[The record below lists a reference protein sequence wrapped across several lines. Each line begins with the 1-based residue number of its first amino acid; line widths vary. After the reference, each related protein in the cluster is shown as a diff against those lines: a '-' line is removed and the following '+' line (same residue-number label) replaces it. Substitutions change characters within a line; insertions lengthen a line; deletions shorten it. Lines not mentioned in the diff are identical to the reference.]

1 MPSQEEIRICEPVD
15 NLNHIFSYEND
26 LKSQLHRPLCHQ
38 NGLTKQPSSQLN
50 KGSTRTDISSGRK
63 NTHQLNS
70 EAVCMIRSCGFI
82 THDENVDGNKTEPNQ
97 TPKLNSNR
105 KKKMN

>member
-1 MPSQEEIRICEPVD
+1 MPSQEEIRFCEPVD

-26 LKSQLHRPLCHQ
+26 LKSQSPRPLCHQ

-50 KGSTRTDISSGRK
+50 KVSTRTDNSSGRK

-70 EAVCMIRSCGFI
+70 EAVCMIRSCGF
-82 THDENVDGNKTEPNQ
+82 
-97 TPKLNSNR
+97 L
-105 KKKMN
+105 